1 MTLEQAEKVFKQY
14 NGSSFHMSREEP
26 SVYEAFRAMDLS
38 DGQKDQWRMEIAEEH
53 LKKIGAE
60 EERSWSFFSS
70 MAEVLMAVR
79 TLNGLQEEYL
89 IEGIRRQEGCEETVR
104 TITLE
109 TVCGRT
115 WDHHDGVIAWFRK
128 HDGDLSSLK
137 DVTDRLLPKDGEPI
151 NPHFAKAI
159 ALYRSLIG
167 E

>member
-38 DGQKDQWRMEIAEEH
+38 DSQKDQWRMEIAEEH

-60 EERSWSFFSS
+60 EERSWSYFSS
-70 MAEVLMAVR
+70 MAEVLMDVR
-79 TLNGLQEEYL
+79 TIGGLPEEYL
-89 IEGIRRQEGCEETVR
+89 IEGIRRQEGCDEMTR

-115 WDHHDGVIAWFRK
+115 RDHHDGVIAWFRK
-128 HDGDLSSLK
+128 HGGDLSRLK
-137 DVTDRLLPKDGEPI
+137 DVTDRLLPSSEKDIDPRLG
-151 NPHFAKAI
+151 KAI
-159 ALYRSLIG
+159 ALYRSLIRG
-167 E
+167 

>member
-38 DGQKDQWRMEIAEEH
+38 DRQKDHWRMEIAEEH
-53 LKKIGAE
+53 LKKIKTE
-60 EERSWSFFSS
+60 EPRSWSYYSS
-70 MAEVLMAVR
+70 MAEVLMDVR

-89 IEGIRRQEGCEETVR
+89 IEGIRRQKGCDETVR

-128 HDGDLSSLK
+128 HGCDLSRLK
-137 DVTDRLLPKDGEPI
+137 EVTGRLLPGSEEGVDPR
-151 NPHFAKAI
+151 FAKAI
-159 ALYRSLIG
+159 ALYHSLIG